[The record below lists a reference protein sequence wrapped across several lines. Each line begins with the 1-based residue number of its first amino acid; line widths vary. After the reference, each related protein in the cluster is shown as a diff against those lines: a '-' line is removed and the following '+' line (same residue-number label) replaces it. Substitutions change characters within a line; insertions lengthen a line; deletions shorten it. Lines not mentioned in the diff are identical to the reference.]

1 MNSGVL
7 LDSGVKLVYIMN
19 WLVLS
24 AIVIAG
30 LYVCRDARRRGR
42 SWPEAIA
49 WMTVS
54 IFTFPI
60 GTGLYLLL
68 RRRQKV

>member
-1 MNSGVL
+1 VSSGVV

-19 WLVLS
+19 WLILS
-24 AIVIAG
+24 AIVIVG

-42 SWPEAIA
+42 SWLEAVA
-49 WMTVS
+49 WMAVS

-60 GTGLYLLL
+60 GAGLYFLLK
-68 RRRQKV
+68 RRQKV